1 MTSSES
7 DYTARIKQD
16 DIPKEKSVAAHNRR
30 RFNIVLPNKITGNKE
45 QVIDTETNAAGD
57 EIDTS
62 NNYTAAEN
70 DHNTNTTL

>member
-16 DIPKEKSVAAHNRR
+16 TIPKEKSVAAHNRR
-30 RFNIVLPNKITGNKE
+30 RFNIVVPNKITDNKE